1 MAKPAAPPRKHSK
14 KKLFELPCGLCTS
27 LKTNVRRQFQRPGG
41 LGWRFK
47 SSRSDPITQIRTGK
61 VSDPP
66 MKDFAG
72 KIAVIT
78 GGGTGMGRELARQ
91 LVAEGCNV
99 AMCDVSASAMAETK
113 RLCEVEKLPQGL
125 RITTHIADVSMED
138 QLLRFRDELVEQQ
151 AIDRIHLLFNN
162 AGIGGGGSLFTNT
175 REQWEKTFNI
185 CWGGVYLGVRTFLPL
200 LQKADEGHIINT
212 SSVNGFWASVGPGVS
227 HTAYS
232 AAKFA
237 VKGFTEA
244 LINDLRL
251 NAPHIK
257 CSVVMPG
264 HIGTSIVSNSRKVQS
279 GTDSERLSE
288 NEIAQ
293 TRVRLATAGID
304 ASKMSDE
311 DVQAAATERARSFRE
326 DAPTTAAAAAKIIL
340 DGVKAG
346 RWRILVGDDAHR
358 LDERVRQTP
367 ERAYD
372 PDFFQSFAAEVGW
385 RLG

>member
-1 MAKPAAPPRKHSK
+1 
-14 KKLFELPCGLCTS
+14 
-27 LKTNVRRQFQRPGG
+27 
-41 LGWRFK
+41 
-47 SSRSDPITQIRTGK
+47 
-61 VSDPP
+61 

-72 KIAVIT
+72 KIAVVT
-78 GGGTGMGRELARQ
+78 GGGTGMGRELVRQ

-99 AMCDVSASAMAETK
+99 AMCDVSADAMAETK

-125 RITTHIADVSMED
+125 RVTTHIADVSIED
-138 QLLRFRDELVEQQ
+138 QLKRFRDEITEHQST
-151 AIDRIHLLFNN
+151 DKIHLLFNN
-162 AGIGGGGSLFTNT
+162 AGIGGGGSLFTTT
-175 REQWEKTFNI
+175 REAWERTFNI
-185 CWGGVYLGVRTFLPL
+185 CWGGVYLGVRTFLPML
-200 LQKADEGHIINT
+200 VRADQGHIVNT
-212 SSVNGFWASVGPGVS
+212 SSVNGFWASVGMGAS

-264 HIGTSIVSNSRKVQS
+264 HIGTSIVSNSRMVQN
-279 GTDSERLSE
+279 GTNRLNE

-293 TRVRLATAGID
+293 TRVRLTAAGID
-304 ASKMSDE
+304 ASTMSDD
-311 DVQAAATERARSFRE
+311 DVQALAAERARSFLE
-326 DAPTTAAAAAKIIL
+326 DAPTTAAQAAKIIL
-340 DGVKAG
+340 DGVKAE

-358 LDERVRQTP
+358 LDELVRQAP

-372 PDFFQSFAAEVGW
+372 AEFYQSLVEEVGW

>member
-1 MAKPAAPPRKHSK
+1 
-14 KKLFELPCGLCTS
+14 
-27 LKTNVRRQFQRPGG
+27 
-41 LGWRFK
+41 
-47 SSRSDPITQIRTGK
+47 
-61 VSDPP
+61 

-72 KIAVIT
+72 KTAVIT

-99 AMCDVSASAMAETK
+99 AMCDVSAAAMAETK

-125 RITTHIADVSMED
+125 RITTHIADVSIED
-138 QLLRFRDELVEQQ
+138 QLLRFRDELAEQQ
-151 AIDRIHLLFNN
+151 ATDKIHLLFNN

-200 LQKADEGHIINT
+200 LLKAEEGHIVNT
-212 SSVNGFWASVGPGVS
+212 SSVNGFWASVGLGVS

-264 HIGTSIVSNSRKVQS
+264 HIGTSIVSNSRMILS
-279 GTDSERLSE
+279 GSESERLSE
-288 NEIAQ
+288 TEIAV
-293 TRVRLATAGID
+293 TRQRLNGMGID
-304 ASKMSDE
+304 TAPMSDE
-311 DVQAAATERARSFRE
+311 DIQKIAADRARTFRDE
-326 DAPTTAAAAAKIIL
+326 APMTAAAAAKVIL

-372 PDFFQSFAAEVGW
+372 AEFYQSLVAEVGW

>member
-1 MAKPAAPPRKHSK
+1 
-14 KKLFELPCGLCTS
+14 
-27 LKTNVRRQFQRPGG
+27 
-41 LGWRFK
+41 
-47 SSRSDPITQIRTGK
+47 
-61 VSDPP
+61 

-99 AMCDVSASAMAETK
+99 AMCDVSMSAMAETR

-125 RITTHIADVSMED
+125 RITTHIADVSIEE
-138 QLLRFRDELVEQQ
+138 QLLRFRDEIAEQQ
-151 AIDRIHLLFNN
+151 STDRIHLLFNN
-162 AGIGGGGSLFTNT
+162 AGIGGGGSLFTNS
-175 REQWEKTFNI
+175 REQWERTFNI
-185 CWGGVYLGVRTFLPL
+185 CWGGVYLGVRTFLPML
-200 LQKADEGHIINT
+200 VKADEARIVNT
-212 SSVNGFWASVGPGVS
+212 SSVNGFWASIGPGVS

-251 NAPHIK
+251 NAPHVK

-264 HIGTSIVSNSRKVQS
+264 HIGTSIVSNSRKMQS
-279 GTDSERLSE
+279 GTDSDRLSDD
-288 NEIAQ
+288 EIALM
-293 TRVRLATAGID
+293 RVRLAAAGID
-304 ASKMSDE
+304 AAAMSDA
-311 DVQAAATERARSFRE
+311 DVQAMADERARSFQE
-326 DAPTTAAAAAKIIL
+326 EAPMSAAGAVKVIL

-358 LDERVRQTP
+358 LDERVRQAP
-367 ERAYD
+367 ESAYD
-372 PDFFQSFAAEVGW
+372 AEFYQTFAAETGW

>member
-1 MAKPAAPPRKHSK
+1 MGIAGRLEHGRHFCIPAA
-14 KKLFELPCGLCTS
+14 E
-27 LKTNVRRQFQRPGG
+27 
-41 LGWRFK
+41 
-47 SSRSDPITQIRTGK
+47 RS
-61 VSDPP
+61 VAA

-72 KIAVIT
+72 KFAVIT

-99 AMCDVSASAMAETK
+99 AMCDVSMEAMAETK
-113 RLCEVEKLPQGL
+113 RLCEAEKLPQGL
-125 RITTHIADVSMED
+125 RVTTHVADVSIED
-138 QLLRFRDELVEQQ
+138 QLKRFRDELTEQQ
-151 AIDRIHLLFNN
+151 STDRIHLLFNN

-175 REQWEKTFNI
+175 RESWERTFNI
-185 CWGGVYLGVRTFLPL
+185 CWGGVYLGVRTFMPML
-200 LQKADEGHIINT
+200 LKADEGHIVNT
-212 SSVNGFWASVGPGVS
+212 SSINGFWATVGMGVS

-264 HIGTSIVSNSRKVQS
+264 HIGTSIVSNSRKVLS
-279 GTDSERLSE
+279 GSDSEQLGP

-293 TRVRLATAGID
+293 ARQRMKGMGID
-304 ASKMSDE
+304 TASMSD
-311 DVQAAATERARSFRE
+311 DAIQQLALDRARSFRDE
-326 DAPTTAAAAAKIIL
+326 APMTAAAAVKVIL
-340 DGVKAG
+340 DGVKAE
-346 RWRILVGDDAHR
+346 RWRILVGDDAHKI
-358 LDERVRQTP
+358 DARVRQTP

-372 PDFFQSFAAEVGW
+372 GDFFQDFAAEVGW

>member
-1 MAKPAAPPRKHSK
+1 
-14 KKLFELPCGLCTS
+14 
-27 LKTNVRRQFQRPGG
+27 
-41 LGWRFK
+41 
-47 SSRSDPITQIRTGK
+47 
-61 VSDPP
+61 

-99 AMCDVSASAMAETK
+99 AMCDVSAEAMAETK
-113 RLCEVEKLPQGL
+113 RLCESEKLPQGL
-125 RITTHIADVSMED
+125 RVTTHVADVSIEG
-138 QLLRFRDELVEQQ
+138 QLKRFRDELLAQQ
-151 AIDRIHLLFNN
+151 ATDTIHLLFNN
-162 AGIGGGGSLFTNT
+162 AGIGGGGSLFSNT
-175 REQWEKTFNI
+175 REQWERTFNI

-200 LQKADEGHIINT
+200 LVKADEAHIVNT
-212 SSVNGFWASVGPGVS
+212 SSVNGFWASVGLGVS

-251 NAPHIK
+251 HAPHVK

-264 HIGTSIVSNSRKVQS
+264 HIGTSIVSNTRKVQS
-279 GTDSERLSE
+279 GTESDRLNP
-288 NEIAQ
+288 NEIMQARQ
-293 TRVRLATAGID
+293 RLKGNGID
-304 ASKMSDE
+304 TAPMSDE
-311 DVQAAATERARSFRE
+311 EIQQIALDRARTFRDEAPTSASAAAR
-326 DAPTTAAAAAKIIL
+326 IIL

-346 RWRILVGDDAHR
+346 QWRILVGDDAHK

-372 PDFFQSFAAEVGW
+372 PEFYQTFAKEVGW

>member
-1 MAKPAAPPRKHSK
+1 
-14 KKLFELPCGLCTS
+14 
-27 LKTNVRRQFQRPGG
+27 
-41 LGWRFK
+41 
-47 SSRSDPITQIRTGK
+47 
-61 VSDPP
+61 

-99 AMCDVSASAMAETK
+99 AMCDISADAMAETK
-113 RLCEVEKLPQGL
+113 RLCEVERLPQGL
-125 RITTHIADVSMED
+125 RITTHIADVSIEGHL
-138 QLLRFRDELVEQQ
+138 QRFRDELIEQQ
-151 AIDRIHLLFNN
+151 ATDKIHLLFNN

-175 REQWEKTFNI
+175 REQWERTFNI

-200 LQKADEGHIINT
+200 LVKADEGHIVNT
-212 SSVNGFWASVGPGVS
+212 SSVNGFWASVGLGVS
-227 HTAYS
+227 HTSYS

-279 GTDSERLSE
+279 GTDSDRLND
-288 NEIAQ
+288 NEIALI
-293 TRVRLATAGID
+293 RARLA
-304 ASKMSDE
+304 ASGTDTSTMSDE
-311 DVQAAATERARSFRE
+311 DVQAGAAERARNFRDE
-326 DAPTTAAAAAKIIL
+326 APTTAAAAAKIIL
-340 DGVKAG
+340 DGVKAE
-346 RWRILVGDDAHR
+346 RWRILVGADAHR
-358 LDERVRQTP
+358 LDERVRETP

-372 PDFFQSFAAEVGW
+372 AEFYQSFVAEVGW

>member
-1 MAKPAAPPRKHSK
+1 
-14 KKLFELPCGLCTS
+14 
-27 LKTNVRRQFQRPGG
+27 
-41 LGWRFK
+41 
-47 SSRSDPITQIRTGK
+47 
-61 VSDPP
+61 

-99 AMCDVSASAMAETK
+99 AICDVSADAMAETK

-125 RITTHIADVSMED
+125 RVTTHVADVSIED
-138 QLLRFRDELVEQQ
+138 QLRRFRDELAEQQ
-151 AIDRIHLLFNN
+151 ATDRIHLLFNN

-175 REQWEKTFNI
+175 REQWERTFNI
-185 CWGGVYLGVRTFLPL
+185 CWGGVYLGVRTFLPML
-200 LQKADEGHIINT
+200 LKADEGHIVNT
-212 SSVNGFWASVGPGVS
+212 SSVNGFWASVGAGVS

-264 HIGTSIVSNSRKVQS
+264 HIGTSIVFNSRKIQTGVE
-279 GTDSERLSE
+279 TDQLNPNELTQARQRLKGMGLDPAQLSDDAIQK
-288 NEIAQ
+288 IA
-293 TRVRLATAGID
+293 LD
-304 ASKMSDE
+304 
-311 DVQAAATERARSFRE
+311 RARTFRDE
-326 DAPTTAAAAAKIIL
+326 APTTAAAAAKIIL
-340 DGVKAG
+340 DGVKEG
-346 RWRILVGDDAHR
+346 RWRILVGDDAHW
-358 LDERVRQTP
+358 LDERVRQNP
-367 ERAYD
+367 EHAYD
-372 PDFFQSFAAEVGW
+372 AEFYQSFVKEVGW

>member
-1 MAKPAAPPRKHSK
+1 
-14 KKLFELPCGLCTS
+14 
-27 LKTNVRRQFQRPGG
+27 
-41 LGWRFK
+41 
-47 SSRSDPITQIRTGK
+47 
-61 VSDPP
+61 

-91 LVAEGCNV
+91 LVAQGCNV
-99 AMCDVSASAMAETK
+99 AMCDVSAEAMAETK

-125 RITTHIADVSMED
+125 RVTAHVADVSIED
-138 QLLRFRDELVEQQ
+138 QLNRFRDELIEQQ
-151 AIDRIHLLFNN
+151 ATDKIHLLFNN

-175 REQWEKTFNI
+175 REQWERTFNI

-200 LQKADEGHIINT
+200 LMKADEGHIVNT
-212 SSVNGFWASVGPGVS
+212 SSVNGFWASVGLGVS

-251 NAPHIK
+251 NAPHVK

-264 HIGTSIVSNSRKVQS
+264 HIGTSIVSNSRKVQNGS
-279 GTDSERLSE
+279 DQLTPNELIQARQRLKGMGMDTGS
-288 NEIAQ
+288 
-293 TRVRLATAGID
+293 
-304 ASKMSDE
+304 MSDE
-311 DVQAAATERARSFRE
+311 DIQQIALDRARTFRDE
-326 DAPTTAAAAAKIIL
+326 APTTAAAAAKIIL
-340 DGVKAG
+340 DGVKADH
-346 RWRILVGDDAHR
+346 WRILVGDDAHK
-358 LDERVRQTP
+358 LDERVRQAPDKAYTP
-367 ERAYD
+367 E
-372 PDFFQSFAAEVGW
+372 FFQSFAAEVGW